1 MRFRSLAL
9 VAALLVF
16 TGITAIALPR
26 SSLVLDGARYFWLDD
41 DQMVSMRYARNL
53 VEGAGFVWN
62 PGERVEGYTSVG
74 WTLAMAAVHL
84 LPLSDAMFPLAMK
97 IVAWLLG
104 CCVIVLTDRALRQ
117 FVPQPGLSRP
127 AILITLVLCF
137 DLVFWS
143 TNGFE
148 TTLLTALFL
157 LAFVRIIDDS
167 ERGLARPSTFLLVG
181 ALPLARS
188 DAFHLWAALLVLSFS
203 LRGGGSRVLA
213 SKAMWARR
221 AAFAA
226 PLPLAHTAFRRWY
239 YGDWLP
245 NTYYL
250 KVADYSGRFTSGLGY
265 LKNFAT
271 TYIVVLVLVLA
282 YAWWSRDRR
291 GRWIVVASAVS
302 IAHVL
307 VVGRDIFPH
316 FRYVAPWVPIFL
328 VLAAAACVEFTAA
341 APIARRV
348 LVGILA
354 VTTIIDAGIRGFG
367 TLAMLRDQNGGPE
380 TGLIAA
386 VMIRQ
391 HARPEATVAVTSAGV
406 APYFSR
412 RRAVDILGKTDAH
425 IAHLHPRAGGDI
437 GHGKFDIDYSL
448 SRGPDLIVTPWSLDF
463 NIEQLEPR
471 YAVTPFIENDYRVA
485 LLRTRR
491 FVEEYK
497 DRAIRIQYLWDD
509 GDVSNAAIYARQ
521 GTPEAES
528 LTNWTPPIIGR

>member
-1 MRFRSLAL
+1 MGSLAL

-16 TGITAIALPR
+16 TAITVIATLR
-26 SSLVLDGARYFWLDD
+26 VSLVLDGVRYFWLDD

-53 VEGAGFVWN
+53 AEGAGLVWN

-74 WTLAMAAVHL
+74 WTLVMAAVHL

-97 IVAWLLG
+97 IVAWFLG
-104 CCVIVLTDRALRQ
+104 CWVIVLTDRALRQ
-117 FVPQPGLSRP
+117 FVPQPGLARP
-127 AILITLVLCF
+127 AILITLALCF

-148 TTLLTALFL
+148 TPLLTALFL
-157 LAFVRIIDDS
+157 LSFVRIIDDS

-203 LRGGGSRVLA
+203 LRDSSSPALA
-213 SKAMWARR
+213 SM
-221 AAFAA
+221 AAWLRGAA
-226 PLPLAHTAFRRWY
+226 VAALLPITHVVLRRWY

-250 KVADYSGRFTSGLGY
+250 KVSDYGGRFESGLGY
-265 LKNFAT
+265 LKRFAD
-271 TYIVVLVLVLA
+271 TYIVVLILVLA
-282 YAWWSRDRR
+282 YALWSRDRR
-291 GRWIVVASAVS
+291 GRWIVAAAAVS

-307 VVGRDIFPH
+307 VVGRDIFPY
-316 FRYVAPWVPIFL
+316 FRYLAPWVPVFL
-328 VLAAAACVEFTAA
+328 VLAAAACVEFAAA

-348 LVGILA
+348 LVGLLA
-354 VTTIIDAGIRGFG
+354 ATTIVHAGIRGFG
-367 TLAMLRDQNGGPE
+367 TLATLREFNGSPE
-380 TGLIAA
+380 TGVIAG

-391 HARPEATVAVTSAGV
+391 HARPDSTLAVTSAGN

-412 RRAVDILGKTDAH
+412 RRAVDMLGKTDAH

-437 GHGKFDIDYSL
+437 GHGKFDFDYSL
-448 SRGPDLIVTPWSLDF
+448 SRGPDLIVTPWSLDY
-463 NIEQLEPR
+463 LERLQPW
-471 YAVTPFIENDYRVA
+471 YAVSPFFDSDFRAA
-485 LLRTRR
+485 LLLTRR
-491 FVEEYK
+491 FVDEYK
-497 DRAIRIQYLWDD
+497 DRGLRVEYMWED
-509 GDVSNAAIYARQ
+509 GDASRAAIYARQ

-528 LTNWTPPIIGR
+528 LLSWTLPDIGR